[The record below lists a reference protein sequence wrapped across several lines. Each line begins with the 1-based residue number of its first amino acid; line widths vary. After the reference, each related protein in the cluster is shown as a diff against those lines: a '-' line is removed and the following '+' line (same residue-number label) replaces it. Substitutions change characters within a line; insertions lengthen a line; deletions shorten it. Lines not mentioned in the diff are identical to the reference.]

1 MPKLQCVNC
10 HHEIDAA
17 ARLCPYCDADP
28 KTGAKLDTGKLM
40 DEVFTRKHDLAAHES
55 ALEFFRA
62 RQGIVV
68 TTIVALLLLSLWGAH
83 RFVTERNRTAVTNAA
98 AVPLTEVADLSAQ
111 SDQARQLPLPEMQ
124 FQYEGRPQTLRT
136 FVTEPGAVAPAPPP
150 PPPGTATAAPAAAPG
165 PGAPAGAARPPGAPG
180 VAVPPAPTPA
190 PQAAPPVRPPAPAPA
205 RH

>member
-1 MPKLQCVNC
+1 MPRIQCVNC

-28 KTGAKLDTGKLM
+28 KTGAKLDTGSLM
-40 DEVFTRKHDLAAHES
+40 DEVFTRKQDLAVHES

-68 TTIVALLLLSLWGAH
+68 ASVVALLLLSLWGAH
-83 RFVTERNRTAVTNAA
+83 RFVTERNRTAVSNAA
-98 AVPLTEVADLSAQ
+98 AVPLTEVADLSSQA
-111 SDQARQLPLPEMQ
+111 DQARQLPLPEMQ

-150 PPPGTATAAPAAAPG
+150 PPPGTTTAAPQATGAAAT
-165 PGAPAGAARPPGAPG
+165 APHPAA
-180 VAVPPAPTPA
+180 PA
-190 PQAAPPVRPPAPAPA
+190 PQPAPP